1 MYARIDIDVLESII
15 STYSK
20 RDNVQ
25 TRLYGVL
32 MGVYEGENG
41 VHIKNCI
48 FGILSETEAKELS
61 NNESLAT
68 TKVTRL
74 TIY

>member
-1 MYARIDIDVLESII
+1 MLARIDIDVLESII

-32 MGVYEGENG
+32 MGLYEGQNG
-41 VHIKNCI
+41 VHIKSCI
-48 FGILSETEAKELS
+48 FGLLSETGTKESGEQIGLHT
-61 NNESLAT
+61 NEVI
-68 TKVTRL
+68 KWV
-74 TIY
+74 

>member
-32 MGVYEGENG
+32 MGVNEGENG
-41 VHIKNCI
+41 VHVKNCI
-48 FGILSETEAKELS
+48 FGILSESEEQKTKEQNEAGG
-61 NNESLAT
+61 LAT
-68 TKVTRL
+68 TKVN
-74 TIY
+74 